1 MKVTLPLQ
9 EMTTAEKLSLMEL
22 LWEDLC
28 RTPEDIPMP
37 AWHGEV
43 LAEREKQL
51 QNGQTRFIEWAE
63 MRERLEKEINA
74 RPNSSSNR
82 GRA

>member
-1 MKVTLPLQ
+1 MDIVLPLN

-22 LWEDLC
+22 LWDDLS
-28 RTPEDIPMP
+28 RTPENIPTP

-51 QNGQTRFIEWAE
+51 QNGQTRFIEFAE
-63 MRERLEKEINA
+63 MRERVERETGIA
-74 RPNSSSNR
+74 RPDPPANR
-82 GRA
+82 